1 MTDQPLELLTAA
13 PLGLVN
19 TLSHLAPSD
28 RYTYIYNGASQ
39 DARPYSHLAEYGTI
53 ALPPMQFTTADRAS
67 GGAGQ
72 DDDAQAVS
80 DHDPVVV
87 QFRPEGPRPLPVT
100 GSAGIVVGLEREGR
114 PMQFVAASDRRG
126 DFRIWDKAR
135 RAQ

>member
-39 DARPYSHLAEYGTI
+39 ALDHILISPNMAAE
-53 ALPPMQFTTADRAS
+53 LLSRRCSSQQRDRAS

-72 DDDAQAVS
+72 DEDDAQAVA
-80 DHDPVVV
+80 PTMTLVVV
-87 QFRPEGPRPLPVT
+87 QFRPEGPRI
-100 GSAGIVVGLEREGR
+100 SC
-114 PMQFVAASDRRG
+114 
-126 DFRIWDKAR
+126 W
-135 RAQ
+135 